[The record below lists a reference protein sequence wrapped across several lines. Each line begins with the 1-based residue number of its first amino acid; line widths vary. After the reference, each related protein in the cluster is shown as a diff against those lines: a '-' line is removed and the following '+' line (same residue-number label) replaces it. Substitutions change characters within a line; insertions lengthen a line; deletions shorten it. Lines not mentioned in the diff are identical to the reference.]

1 MAGYKAHLA
10 TGMVVGVIS
19 VAGGLVS
26 AAVTPSYIPIV
37 FIAVIIGSFL
47 PDLDSDTGLPVK
59 ILFSAMGLLGS
70 IIVFYLVSDDFMTER
85 LKSIL
90 MIVGSYGFIYFVLQ
104 RIFKSFTKHRGIF
117 HSIIA
122 VLISTLG
129 LNYLLLMLQIEILAA
144 GIISLSLG
152 VGYLGHL
159 ILDEMNAVVN
169 LSGLPFFP
177 NKSLGSALKLVS
189 KSRRV
194 NIGAIAIA
202 IILVYL
208 NFVLISN
215 Y

>member
-10 TGMVVGVIS
+10 TGMVIGGIS
-19 VAGGLVS
+19 VAGVIMSGIVNP
-26 AAVTPSYIPIV
+26 TYIPII
-37 FIAVIIGSFL
+37 FIAVIAGSFL

-59 ILFSAMGLLGS
+59 ILFSILGLLGS
-70 IIVFYLVSDDFMTER
+70 MIVFYLLKDGFMTEL
-85 LKSIL
+85 LKSLTLI
-90 MIVGSYGFIYFVLQ
+90 MGCYAFIYFILQ
-104 RIFKSFTKHRGIF
+104 RIFKSFTKHRGVF
-117 HSIIA
+117 HSIIS
-122 VLISTLG
+122 VLISILG
-129 LNYLLLMLQIEILAA
+129 FNYLLLSLQMEIQEA

-177 NKSLGSALKLVS
+177 NKYLGSALKLAS

-194 NIGAIAIA
+194 NIGAIVIA